1 MILRIGAMA
10 LVVSLLATALSASPA
25 LAYSEEIELDPEE
38 GEIGDEID
46 ITGNDFDE
54 SYWYSS
60 SDYKYVDVDIYF
72 FREEADEGD
81 EIDDEVENY
90 EILKSSVSVDE
101 NGEFDTYFDVPGEL
115 SDGED
120 DEDVYSGTYYVG
132 VTYEDDGE
140 IVAIAEFTV
149 LGAEIE
155 LDPDGGPVGTEVEIT
170 GIDFADDEDITVEYD
185 GDEVDIESG
194 DEGTD
199 SRGKFEC
206 IIIIPESTAD
216 EHTIT
221 VTDDSGAEAEAE
233 FTVEAGIAVEPD
245 SAAPGDSVTVS
256 GTGFG
261 DSVDV
266 TVNFDGDEVITS
278 ETGGDGSFKFSFTV
292 PIKRSGTYGIGA
304 EDDDG
309 NEAGVNFTIE
319 AGVQL
324 SHTTGNVGDTFTISG
339 SGFTPNASVTITLAG
354 AQTTA
359 STDSSGRFSANV
371 AVPGGQSGPQVITA
385 SDGVHTMTTTFTVES
400 TPPQVPVSLLPAEAE
415 KAESLAYFDWSDV
428 TDPSGVT
435 YTLQIAADG
444 NFTVMVLE
452 KTGLAA
458 SQYVVTEVEKLEST
472 SQESPY
478 YWRVRAIDGAG
489 NASDWTTRRSFS
501 VGSTFFRGFEGW
513 IPYVVIG
520 VFVAL
525 VVLIIYLLRTRTA
538 SQ

>member
-1 MILRIGAMA
+1 MIFRIGALA
-10 LVVSLLATALSASPA
+10 LVLSLLVTALSASPA
-25 LAYSEEIELDPEE
+25 LAYAEEIELDPEE

-54 SYWYSS
+54 SYYDDSEDEW
-60 SDYKYVDVDIYF
+60 DYVYVAIYF
-72 FREEADEGD
+72 FREEVDEGD
-81 EIDDEVENY
+81 DIDDVENY
-90 EILKSSVSVDE
+90 EILDSSEHIDE
-101 NGEFDTYFDVPGEL
+101 DGEFDISFDVPDEL
-115 SDGED
+115 TDGED
-120 DEDVYSGTYYVG
+120 DEEVYSGTYYVA
-132 VTYEDDGE
+132 VTYKGDDE

-155 LDPDGGPVGTEVEIT
+155 LDPDDGPVGTEVEIT

-194 DEGTD
+194 DDGTD
-199 SRGKFEC
+199 SRGEFEC
-206 IIIIPESTAD
+206 TIVVPESTAD

-221 VTDDSGAEAEAE
+221 VTDDSGVEAEAE
-233 FTVEAGIAVEPD
+233 FTVEASIAVEPD
-245 SAAPGDSVTVS
+245 RAAPGDSVTVS

-261 DSVDV
+261 DSVDF

-278 ETGGDGSFKFSFTV
+278 ETGGDGSFEFSFKV
-292 PIKRSGTYGIGA
+292 PTRSSGSYAIEA

-309 NEAGVNFTIE
+309 NEARADFTIE
-319 AGVQL
+319 AGIQL
-324 SHTTGNVGDTFTISG
+324 SQTTGNVGDTFTISG

-359 STDSSGRFSANV
+359 STDGRGRFSANIT
-371 AVPGGQSGPQVITA
+371 VPGGQSGPQVITA
-385 SDGVHTMTTTFTVES
+385 SDGVNTMTSTFTVES
-400 TPPQVPVSLLPAEAE
+400 TPPQVPVLLSPVEAA
-415 KAESLAYFDWSDV
+415 KADSLAYFDWSDV

-435 YTLQIAADG
+435 YTLQIAADA

-452 KTGLAA
+452 KTGLAE
-458 SQYVVTEVEKLEST
+458 SQYGLTEVEKLKST
-472 SQESPY
+472 SKESPY
-478 YWRVRAIDGAG
+478 YWRVRAIDGAE
-489 NASDWTTRRSFS
+489 NASDWTTRRSFN
-501 VGSTFFRGFEGW
+501 VGSTFFQGFQGW
-513 IPYVVIG
+513 VRYTVIG